1 MDCINDT
8 ATGAMGVFFGWIR
21 GKSVVLGKTVVHRG
35 MVYVIEGDII
45 LLSQTAWG

>member
-8 ATGAMGVFFGWIR
+8 ATAAMGVFFGWIR

-35 MVYVIEGDII
+35 MVYVIEGNKVII
-45 LLSQTAWG
+45 LLLLLS